1 MVQVERTLAALSSEQ
16 LKAASLE
23 NACTLKAFISKAKQ
37 DKTTKPTKMQS
48 ALQSTNA
55 NSAWSEVY
63 EKAAPHQR
71 AHLNARLNPY
81 ASAALRPNDNLVTG
95 EYRLNQA
102 QTQFLVAH
110 ATMVTPG
117 NVPAACTCGHPL
129 DATHMLCCKHGD
141 SAWLLRHNKI
151 QQALAGFARKQG
163 LAVDQNVRKSIED
176 AQNMAKNYEPDLIL
190 YFQDQALWG
199 DVSVVEPVA
208 PSNVRGNDN
217 VGDAMDNRA
226 RTKNRKYLDKAR
238 SMGAD
243 FIPLVLETHGRL
255 HADFT
260 KLLKRLA
267 IQVDGYHGL
276 TAREMA
282 LIVNVELVKGNAEH
296 AARVRSRA
304 WKTWYKQRQRL
315 AGLH

>member
-1 MVQVERTLAALSSEQ
+1 
-16 LKAASLE
+16 
-23 NACTLKAFISKAKQ
+23 
-37 DKTTKPTKMQS
+37 
-48 ALQSTNA
+48 
-55 NSAWSEVY
+55 
-63 EKAAPHQR
+63 
-71 AHLNARLNPY
+71 
-81 ASAALRPNDNLVTG
+81 
-95 EYRLNQA
+95 
-102 QTQFLVAH
+102 
-110 ATMVTPG
+110 MVTPG

-129 DATHMLCCKHGD
+129 DATHMLCCKYGD
-141 SAWLLRHNKI
+141 PAWLLRHNKV
-151 QQALAGFARKQG
+151 QQALAGFARKQE

-243 FIPLVLETHGRL
+243 FVPLVLETHGRF

-282 LIVNVELVKGNAEH
+282 LIVNAELMKGNAEH

-304 WKTWYKQRQRL
+304 WRL
-315 AGLH
+315 GTSKGRGLLGTKDISARNSH